1 MNEFKIVLASSLP
14 HEQRVIV
21 EANELG
27 VKVVALKTF
36 IDSNP
41 VFEKLEMDEK
51 ERLRLQYNLMKSYF
65 EILEKRILNFKDL
78 VPFEEK
84 EPTFG
89 ELAVGLSFN
98 PSAMSDVDYVKTLFA
113 KVIDMCN
120 GISAFTYLGNTNKGM
135 AIRACIEAKM
145 CVVNLITFKEK

>member
-1 MNEFKIVLASSLP
+1 MNEFKIVLASSLT

-21 EANELG
+21 EANELS

-51 ERLRLQYNLMKSYF
+51 ERLHLQYNLMKSYF

-78 VPFEEK
+78 VPVEEK

-89 ELAVGLSFN
+89 ELAVELSFN
-98 PSAMSDVDYVKTLFA
+98 PSRLSDVDKVKRAFA
-113 KVIDMCN
+113 NLIDMCN
-120 GISAFTYLGNTNKGM
+120 NISTFTYLGNTLKGM
-135 AIRACIEAKM
+135 AIRACIEAQM
-145 CVVNLITFKEK
+145 GVVKLITFKEK